1 VGASVKECDFIPAS
15 YLEARKTRQAVKTRS
30 ACVGLLIIFMVIWV
44 VVHQHRLASAQAM
57 IPELARQ
64 QDQIAV
70 HMAKKASM
78 ESERARLREH
88 RELLRELEERV
99 SPVVLFSDVSRR
111 MPSTVVLVELSLECP
126 SIARFSVLEEPAPE
140 VEPPSSAR
148 RQSPEKPE
156 APVDEPSK
164 PRLSI
169 RGIATAGPE
178 VVGFA
183 AAIESSPLFDRVQME
198 MKGPT
203 IWGGRH
209 AQEFVLTCDV
219 LEQEGSRP

>member
-1 VGASVKECDFIPAS
+1 MKECDFIPAS
-15 YLEARKTRQAVKTRS
+15 YLEARRIRRAVKTRS
-30 ACVGLLIIFMVIWV
+30 ACVGLLIVFMVFWV
-44 VVHQHRLASAQAM
+44 VVHRHRLAAAEAM
-57 IPELARQ
+57 VPELARQ

-70 HMAKKASM
+70 HLAKKAAM
-78 ESERARLREH
+78 EAERARLREH
-88 RELLRELEERV
+88 RALLHELEERV

-111 MPSTVVLVELSLECP
+111 MPSSVVLVELSLDCP
-126 SIARFSVLEEPAPE
+126 SIARYSVREDPVPE
-140 VEPPSSAR
+140 TEPPFPSR
-148 RQSPEKPE
+148 GQPPVKPE
-156 APVDEPSK
+156 ATVDEPTR

-198 MKGPT
+198 VKGST

-219 LEQEGSRP
+219 LEQEDGEP